1 LFTSV
6 RHNILLDI
14 LGHNS
19 SNVPIKPDVEQIYF
33 YTNISSSLIDSKL
46 IMRKKKKTYLIYWH
60 QTVWELLVSLKY

>member
-19 SNVPIKPDVEQIYF
+19 SNVPIKTDVEQISF

-46 IMRKKKKTYLIYWH
+46 IMRKKKVFVQIISLIG
-60 QTVWELLVSLKY
+60 TKLFGNSLKY